1 MLLRPSVCAQFS
13 VRGSGLVIKGLH
25 SDDKPVGRAGQNT
38 PLMRKIL
45 MTVPESIHPAA
56 EMICV
61 SLHLQMHFRISD
73 YVMLLFC
80 VLLHTGHSQM
90 HTVT

>member
-1 MLLRPSVCAQFS
+1 
-13 VRGSGLVIKGLH
+13 
-25 SDDKPVGRAGQNT
+25 
-38 PLMRKIL
+38 

-90 HTVT
+90 HTVTQFVSFGEFETTAFSCINVARFMLHDRALQFLK